1 MARSK
6 NKVEQSPADDLPANV
21 VSIAQKLGI
30 DLAELRGWALRPDGS
45 VVLVSGNGMKFVI
58 TPD

>member
-6 NKVEQSPADDLPANV
+6 NKVEQTPADDLPASV
-21 VSIAQKLGI
+21 VTIAQKLGI
-30 DLAELRGWALRPDGS
+30 DLTELRGWALRPDGS

-58 TPD
+58 SPD